1 MQLVT
6 AINDAPSF
14 TLASS
19 LVAADEDAGGV
30 FVSGFATDIRPGP
43 ATSTDEAGQALVF
56 LVTVIGTTGTLS
68 FGVAPAIDPVTGD
81 LSFAATE
88 DTYGTATIEVVLQDD
103 GNSTPPNVNQ
113 SAAQQFSI
121 EIAAVND
128 EQVLTTT
135 AGLTVQ
141 QASTATIS
149 SAMLETTD
157 IDNSPAEL
165 LYMINA
171 GPSHGTILVDGTPDT
186 QFSQQQIN
194 TGPGELSER
203 WRGKLIRQF

>member
-1 MQLVT
+1 M
-6 AINDAPSF
+6 
-14 TLASS
+14 
-19 LVAADEDAGGV
+19 
-30 FVSGFATDIRPGP
+30 
-43 ATSTDEAGQALVF
+43 F

-81 LSFAATE
+81 LSFAATA
-88 DTYGTATIEVVLQDD
+88 DSYGTATIEVVLQDN
-103 GNSTPPNVNQ
+103 GSSTPPNVNQ

-128 EQVLTTT
+128 EQVLATN

-141 QASTATIS
+141 QGSVATIT

-165 LYMINA
+165 LYTINA

-194 TGPGELSER
+194 AGAVSYQNDGTANSTDSFDFAVDDGQGTASTGTFNIIIRPYPGDYNRNLR
-203 WRGKLIRQF
+203 R